1 MRPARYIGALAMLA
15 VAIASHAQ
23 DPRARAVQVAEPP
36 PKSARDAARVD
47 FTGQW
52 VAVVTED
59 WRWRMVTPSKGDFA
73 SIPMTAE
80 AMKVADAWDP
90 AKDEAAGEAC
100 KAYGAAAIMRRPAR
114 LRIDWQDDNTLRIE
128 IDEGTQTRLLHF
140 SGEAPGG
147 GERTWQGYSAARWER
162 PQRGGGRDSSPH
174 GSERRTIE
182 VVTTNLRPGYL
193 RKNGI
198 PYSEQTVVREYFDL
212 VEELDGDPWLIVTTI
227 VEDPKY
233 LREPFVTSSNFRK
246 ERDPSRWNPTPCVA
260 R

>member
-1 MRPARYIGALAMLA
+1 MPARRATLLALLLA
-15 VAIASHAQ
+15 ASASHAQ
-23 DPRARAVQVAEPP
+23 DPRARAIQASEPP
-36 PKSARDAARVD
+36 PKSAREAARVD

-73 SIPMTAE
+73 SIPMTPE
-80 AMKVADAWDP
+80 AMKAADAWDP
-90 AKDEAAGEAC
+90 AKDESTGEAC
-100 KAYGAAAIMRRPAR
+100 KAYGAAAIMRRPGR
-114 LRIDWQDDNTLRIE
+114 LRIDWQDENTLRIE
-128 IDEGTQTRLLHF
+128 TDEGTQTRLLRF
-140 SGEAPGG
+140 TGNPSTA

-162 PQRGGGRDSSPH
+162 PQRAARDAVPFT
-174 GSERRTIE
+174 GERRTIE
-182 VVTTNLRPGYL
+182 VVTTQLRPGYL

-198 PYSEQTVVREYFDL
+198 PYSEQTVVREYFD
-212 VEELDGDPWLIVTTI
+212 VVAEGDGDPWLIVTTI

-246 ERDPSRWNPTPCVA
+246 QRDRSGWSPTPCAA